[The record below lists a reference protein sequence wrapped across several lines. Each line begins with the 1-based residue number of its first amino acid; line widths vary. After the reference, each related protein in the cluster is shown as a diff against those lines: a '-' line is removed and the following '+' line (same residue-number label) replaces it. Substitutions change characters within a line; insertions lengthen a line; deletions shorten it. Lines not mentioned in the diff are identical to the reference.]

1 LPNKAN
7 LETSDY
13 TISGAGGLHFQ
24 ELVTPATT
32 GTTYNNLPAVGGVD
46 VTIPSVTPGN
56 SYAVASHECGAGQ
69 RISFKVSATGNL
81 ALNYFQ
87 DYNPSPIGAYI
98 SVCWMTKPRTS
109 TSWWKTIFDSSSLT
123 IISVGSSC
131 DIDILWS
138 RIMKSMTK
146 VHYKFGSMNQDRTVQ
161 GFEAECVQQKWV
173 CTFHG
178 SFVWAKRLTDFSFLD
193 ITDVDMIKH
202 F

>member
-1 LPNKAN
+1 LIVPVDSTQPNTAFGTSYDGEFSSTVTTAFNFDIPASYAGRTCTVVFLLPNKAN

-98 SVCWMTKPRTS
+98 SVC
-109 TSWWKTIFDSSSLT
+109 
-123 IISVGSSC
+123 
-131 DIDILWS
+131 
-138 RIMKSMTK
+138 
-146 VHYKFGSMNQDRTVQ
+146 
-161 GFEAECVQQKWV
+161 
-173 CTFHG
+173 
-178 SFVWAKRLTDFSFLD
+178 
-193 ITDVDMIKH
+193 
-202 F
+202 